1 MKKALLLAFALAA
14 VLTLAGC
21 RVRVVDDPALADTL
35 IQPETPEPEPPQ
47 EPEETPEPVTPAAPA
62 EPEPLQEPEPPQ
74 EPEVTEP
81 EPPQKPEEAPD
92 DNAAVSRPE
101 TAVTLS
107 SAGPAAAES
116 QTAAGVTVTYDSNG
130 GDTAPVSTVVRT
142 GEAYGVQPEAVRR
155 GFSFAGW
162 WTAPQGGEQVF
173 PDTIVAAASDHTLY
187 ARWQGKQTCTV
198 TFDGNGGRV
207 KSREARLELSDGDA
221 YGDLPVPLRE
231 GYQFD
236 GWFTAPDGGEAIAA
250 GSVFT
255 GAADV
260 TLYAHWTYDPFA
272 FWSFTLQN
280 RTQQVYLCQQISIY
294 YEGPQD
300 NVTVRS
306 LGLISSTGS
315 LNIAENRDSDETTDE
330 WVLGKRPQVVLKC
343 AGSQDPDTVRQAVQ
357 QRFPDQEVLVVSA
370 AALGDGPEGLY
381 ARLALAKHLY
391 PDWYGDVDLNTV
403 AAELGIT
410 DIPVYF

>member
-1 MKKALLLAFALAA
+1 MKKALLFILLLTMI
-14 VLTLAGC
+14 LTLAGC
-21 RVRVVDDPALADTL
+21 RVRVVDDPALADSVV
-35 IQPETPEPEPPQ
+35 QPETPPPEQPETPEPPQPPEEPEPPQ
-47 EPEETPEPVTPAAPA
+47 EPEM
-62 EPEPLQEPEPPQ
+62 PQ

-81 EPPQKPEEAPD
+81 EPPQEPEETPA
-92 DNAAVSRPE
+92 DNALVSRPE
-101 TAVTLS
+101 TVTTLS
-107 SAGPAAAES
+107 TTGPAAAET
-116 QTAAGVTVTYDSNG
+116 QAAAGVTVTYEPNG
-130 GDTAPVSTVVRT
+130 GDTAAVSTVVRT

-162 WTAPQGGEQVF
+162 WTAPQGGTQIF
-173 PDTIVAAASDHTLY
+173 ADTIVTETSDHTLY
-187 ARWQGKQTCTV
+187 ARWQDRQTCTV

-221 YGDLPVPLRE
+221 YGVLPVPLRE

-236 GWFTAPDGGEAIAA
+236 GWFTAPDGGEAVTET
-250 GSVFT
+250 SVFS
-255 GAADV
+255 GSADI

-280 RTQQVYLCQQISIY
+280 HTQQVYLCQQISIY

-300 NVTVRS
+300 NITERS

-315 LNIAENRDSDETTDE
+315 LNIAENLDSNETTDE

-343 AGSQDPDTVRQAVQ
+343 AGSQDPDAVRQAVQ
-357 QRFPDQEVLVVSA
+357 QRFPEQEVLVVSS
-370 AALGDGPEGLY
+370 AALGDGAEGLY

-391 PDWYGDVDLNTV
+391 PDWYGDVDLDTV
-403 AAELGIT
+403 AAELGVT
-410 DIPVYF
+410 DIPIYF